1 MTPADAFQSPPLC
14 ALSVKIAPGS
24 TQCWI
29 RSTDGPLK
37 PKDDNLSINTG
48 FSQVDR
54 APL

>member
-14 ALSVKIAPGS
+14 ALMKIASNS
-24 TQCWI
+24 TKCLI

-54 APL
+54 ARF